1 MARAAKGAGA
11 LAAPNSSLAGGPA
24 GFTTFFLGTAFL
36 AATRRGFAACAPSSA
51 RMVAGAPARAS
62 AHTMLVERIPS
73 PPPFGLLLFPTG
85 AVRLSQSISRHVTRT
100 ALFSSRNS
108 TAPRLDR
115 RAGGPGGQP
124 EGCHGVPAR
133 EGQAEE
139 APRRLVAADHAG
151 GGEVVEEAAGSLG
164 QGLGGVTGLGAWPE
178 LPLRP
183 GVVDAERAIREKRQ
197 RHQREQ
203 SRCRAGALGP

>member
-1 MARAAKGAGA
+1 MARAAKGAGD

-51 RMVAGAPARAS
+51 RLVAGAPARAS

-85 AVRLSQSISRHVTRT
+85 AVRLSQSISRHATPHS
-100 ALFSSRNS
+100 AFFASSQP
-108 TAPRLDR
+108 PRLDR
-115 RAGGPGGQP
+115 RAGGSGGQP
-124 EGCHGVPAR
+124 KGCHCVPAR
-133 EGQAEE
+133 ERQAEE
-139 APRRLVAADHAG
+139 APRRLVAADDAG

-164 QGLGGVTGLGAWPE
+164 QGLGGVTGVWAWPE

-183 GVVDAERAIREKRQ
+183 GVVDAERAIRQQRQ

-203 SRCRAGALGP
+203 SRCCAWAPGP